1 VLDSRTPKWHTQD
14 LAACDEMVIQ
24 KQKDATK
31 LLAQEKWN
39 EQFTEEVR
47 ASYEAVKADAEQT
60 KAMEKAVAAGA
71 TMM

>member
-1 VLDSRTPKWHTQD
+1 
-14 LAACDEMVIQ
+14 MVIQ